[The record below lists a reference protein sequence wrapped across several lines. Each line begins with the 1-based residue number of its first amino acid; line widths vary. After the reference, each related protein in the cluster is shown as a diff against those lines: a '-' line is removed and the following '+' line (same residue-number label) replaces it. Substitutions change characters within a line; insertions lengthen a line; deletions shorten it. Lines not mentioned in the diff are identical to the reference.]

1 MRRGWIIAGA
11 LILAAVP
18 SVPLAA
24 SRVSLVLER
33 VSTPGKWIR
42 TGDVQRFQVRLS
54 GMADGVKV
62 AIAASPAS
70 ALTQVSCASA
80 APGTPSEP
88 APAAEASLGAA
99 RGGVRAARALAAQA
113 LSVTGGSV
121 LPSAVPAGTRVCELG
136 DLAGEREVDVTLTTP
151 AGAKQVVLA
160 AVAGMRADAGGPV
173 TTKTKTAATRVLDE
187 DAGFSGPAV
196 RVRPAE
202 PRPTALVAPSGVP
215 GRQYDE
221 AKERLLAQ
229 LQQPA
234 PPARAWAKVRTD
246 TEEAEVAGARAGR
259 RLLAGAGVLVE
270 GQWPAEA
277 AAPRSE
283 VVGGTARRLKGGGL
297 GMPQARRHPQAMP
310 QWPQGAPGLAG
321 LPQAAPQ
328 APGLAQ
334 GVPQLPEG
342 LRLPQAAPQLPQG
355 LQRLPQA
362 APQLPQ
368 PAPQL
373 PQGLPQVPQLPQG
386 LPQVPQL
393 PQGLPQLPEAV
404 PQPVPGAPPALVLP
418 GGSPPMGGAPVLPG
432 MAAPQAAPGVAGQ
445 PARGAEGVVPLP
457 WNVAVARKHAR
468 PVAWVS
474 PLDGPKGLPVVGAG
488 IGVLLGALWLI
499 GTVQRRRKS
508 KT

>member
-1 MRRGWIIAGA
+1 M
-11 LILAAVP
+11 P

-42 TGDVQRFQVRLS
+42 TGDVQRFRVRLN

-80 APGTPSEP
+80 APGTPSES

-99 RGGVRAARALAAQA
+99 RSGVRAARALAAQA

-121 LPSAVPAGTRVCELG
+121 LTSAVPAGTRVCELG
-136 DLAGEREVDVTLTTP
+136 DLTGEREVDVTLTTP
-151 AGAKQVVLA
+151 SGAKQVVLA
-160 AVAGMRADAGGPV
+160 AVAGMRTDAGGPL
-173 TTKTKTAATRVLDE
+173 TTRTKTAATRVMDE

-196 RVRPAE
+196 RVSPAE
-202 PRPTALVAPSGVP
+202 PRPAAPGTPAGVP
-215 GRQYDE
+215 GRESAE
-221 AKERLLAQ
+221 AKERILAQ

-234 PPARAWAKVRTD
+234 PPAGAWAKVRAD
-246 TEEAEVAGARAGR
+246 TEGTEVAGTHARR
-259 RLLAGAGVLVE
+259 RLLAGAGVLLE

-277 AAPRSE
+277 AAPRRE
-283 VVGGTARRLKGGGL
+283 AAGGTTLRREAAGRTARRLKGGGL
-297 GMPQARRHPQAMP
+297 GMPQAPRQPQAMP
-310 QWPQGAPGLAG
+310 QWSQGAPGLAG

-334 GVPQLPEG
+334 AVPQLPEG
-342 LRLPQAAPQLPQG
+342 LQQRLPQAAPQLPQRLPQAAPQLPQG
-355 LQRLPQA
+355 LPQAPQPQGLPQ
-362 APQLPQ
+362 
-368 PAPQL
+368 APQL
-373 PQGLPQVPQLPQG
+373 PQGLPG
-386 LPQVPQL
+386 
-393 PQGLPQLPEAV
+393 LPEAV
-404 PQPVPGAPPALVLP
+404 PQPVPGAPPALALP
-418 GGSPPMGGAPVLPG
+418 DAAPPMGGAPLLPG
-432 MAAPQAAPGVAGQ
+432 MAAPQAAPGAAGQ

-468 PVAWVS
+468 PVAWAS
-474 PLDGPKGLPVVGAG
+474 PLDGPKGLPVVGGG

>member
-1 MRRGWIIAGA
+1 M
-11 LILAAVP
+11 P

-33 VSTPGKWIR
+33 VSTPGVWIR
-42 TGDVQRFQVRLS
+42 TGDVQRFRVRLN

-62 AIAASPAS
+62 AIAASPAA

-80 APGTPSEP
+80 APGTPFAP
-88 APAAEASLGAA
+88 APAAEAGLGAA

-121 LPSAVPAGTRVCELG
+121 LPSAVPPGTRVCELG

-151 AGAKQVVLA
+151 SGAKQVVLA
-160 AVAGMRADAGGPV
+160 AVAGMRADAGGPL
-173 TTKTKTAATRVLDE
+173 TTKTKTAATRVMDE
-187 DAGFSGPAV
+187 EAGFSGPAV
-196 RVRPAE
+196 RVSPEE
-202 PRPTALVAPSGVP
+202 PLPGVP
-215 GRQYDE
+215 GAAPGKSREYAE

-234 PPARAWAKVRTD
+234 PPARAWAKVQAD
-246 TEEAEVAGARAGR
+246 AEAPEVAGAQARR
-259 RLLAGAGVLVE
+259 RLLAGAGVLLE

-277 AAPRSE
+277 AAPRRE
-283 VVGGTARRLKGGGL
+283 AAGGTARRLKGGV
-297 GMPQARRHPQAMP
+297 PQAPRQPQMMP
-310 QWPQGAPGLAG
+310 QWPQGAPGLE

-334 GVPQLPEG
+334 AVPQLPPG
-342 LRLPQAAPQLPQG
+342 LQRLPQAVPQLPQG

-368 PAPQL
+368 GLPQL

-386 LPQVPQL
+386 LPQA
-393 PQGLPQLPEAV
+393 PQGLQRLPEAV

-418 GGSPPMGGAPVLPG
+418 GASPSLGGAPLLPG
-432 MAAPQAAPGVAGQ
+432 MAAPQAAPGAAGQ

-457 WNVAVARKHAR
+457 WNVAAARKHAR
-468 PVAWVS
+468 PVAWAS
-474 PLDGPKGLPVVGAG
+474 PLDGPKGLPVVAGSIGA
-488 IGVLLGALWLI
+488 LLGALWLI